1 MSSLM
6 YTVGVGASA
15 ASGSLTIAATV
26 NTEGETNKG
35 KLAATL
41 ATSTTS
47 TLVFGQRNNVSAA
60 EQVAQAKICIESMSD
75 EQLGQLASML
85 DARENQLTTPEV
97 GKAYTKKL

>member
-6 YTVGVGASA
+6 YSVGYGSIT

-26 NTEGETNKG
+26 SKEREINKDR
-35 KLAATL
+35 LTTTL
-41 ATSTTS
+41 ATGTTS
-47 TLVFGQRNNVSAA
+47 TSIFGRGNNISAA

-75 EQLGQLASML
+75 EQLEQLSYLL
-85 DARENQLTTPEV
+85 DERENQLTTMET